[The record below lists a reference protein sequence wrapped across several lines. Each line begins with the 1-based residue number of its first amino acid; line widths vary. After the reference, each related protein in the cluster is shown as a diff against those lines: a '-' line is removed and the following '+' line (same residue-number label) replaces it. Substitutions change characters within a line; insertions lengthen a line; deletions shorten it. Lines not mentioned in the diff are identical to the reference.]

1 MHILIALHDPSDV
14 KLTLK
19 FAAHL
24 RRVVDESSVVLAVN
38 DPKKAYSQ
46 AKNSLAGA
54 AEALGFPLIKTQLR
68 IGYAGK
74 EILSEARESGY
85 ELIILGESDST
96 VTTPLLSRESTATWV
111 VERAACPVIVVKG
124 QVGEVKRILLCDS
137 GAENPMLSRMTLQLA
152 DLLGGEEEVTAL
164 HVMSQISAWPGV
176 QGKQLRAE
184 ADELILA
191 HTPEGQVLEQ
201 VVKALGHPGI
211 HVTAKVRHGLVVD
224 EILAEAQSGNYDLVV
239 IGAHRDEG
247 WQRFFLDDLAHKIL
261 VKMDR
266 PVLVVR

>member
-1 MHILIALHDPSDV
+1 MHVLIALHDPSDV
-14 KLTLK
+14 ELTLK

-24 RRVVDESSVVLAVN
+24 KRAVDETSVVLAVN
-38 DPKKAYSQ
+38 EPKKAYSQ
-46 AKNSLAGA
+46 AMNSLAEA
-54 AEALGFPLIKTQLR
+54 AETLGLPLIKTQLR

-74 EILSEARESGY
+74 EILSEAREGGY
-85 ELIILGESDST
+85 ELVILGESDPT
-96 VTTPLLSRESTATWV
+96 LTTPLISRESTATWV

-124 QVGEVKRILLCDS
+124 LVRQVKRILLCDS
-137 GAENPMLSRMTLQLA
+137 GAENPLLSRMTLQLA
-152 DLLGGEEEVTAL
+152 DLLEGEEEVTVL

-184 ADELILA
+184 ADELIQA
-191 HTPEGQVLEQ
+191 HTPEGQLLEQ
-201 VVKALGHPGI
+201 DVKALEQQGI
-211 HVTAKVRHGLVVD
+211 RVQAKVRHGLVVD
-224 EILAEAQSGNYDLVV
+224 EILAEAQSGDYDLVV